1 MVFIEVLVFLGF
13 LFFGLQI
20 QDFIIID
27 ILLEEGK
34 LFQDLEC
41 FIFMERWNLNLSL
54 FELGIKF

>member
-41 FIFMERWNLNLSL
+41 FIFMERWYLNLSL